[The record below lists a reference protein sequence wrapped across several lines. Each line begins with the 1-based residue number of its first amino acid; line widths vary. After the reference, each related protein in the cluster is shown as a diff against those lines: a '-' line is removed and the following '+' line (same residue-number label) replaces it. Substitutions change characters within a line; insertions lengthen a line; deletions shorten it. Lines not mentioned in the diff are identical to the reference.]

1 MRSTPWHRTPTTSRL
16 TPPCTDALTRSCPT
30 KTTPLND
37 RVRIAGAIG
46 VFAGVLGF
54 SGKAFRNVPI
64 DELQPLLV
72 AAVNDVLQ
80 VD

>member
-1 MRSTPWHRTPTTSRL
+1 
-16 TPPCTDALTRSCPT
+16 
-30 KTTPLND
+30 
-37 RVRIAGAIG
+37 VRIAGAIG

-72 AAVNDVLQ
+72 DAVNDVLR
-80 VD
+80 VS